1 MDVAS
6 VWNLQGQLF
15 ALLAVGVLLRK
26 IGLFED
32 ATKRVL
38 TDLVLFVTLP
48 CSIVLSFQFSIDKQ
62 LIQSLVFTFLVS
74 GGVHFFCFLL
84 SRLFFRK
91 VEKTQQSVL
100 RYGLLV
106 SNAGFMGL
114 PIVGELFGSAGL
126 MYASIY
132 LIPLRV
138 LMWTV
143 GLSIFSPAGT
153 SKKEA
158 ALKVILH
165 PSMVAVYLGLILMSF
180 QFSLPTFVEKTF
192 SSIGGCTTALSMMLI
207 GALLA
212 ETERKHLK
220 IDRNLLLFSFL
231 RLVVIP
237 LASLIAG
244 RLLGVDPLIIG
255 VSVILGAMPGG
266 SSTVILAAKY
276 GSDTVFTS
284 KLVIVSTILS
294 MLSIPIW
301 CLVL

>member
-1 MDVAS
+1 
-6 VWNLQGQLF
+6 
-15 ALLAVGVLLRK
+15 
-26 IGLFED
+26 
-32 ATKRVL
+32 
-38 TDLVLFVTLP
+38 
-48 CSIVLSFQFSIDKQ
+48 
-62 LIQSLVFTFLVS
+62 
-74 GGVHFFCFLL
+74 
-84 SRLFFRK
+84 
-91 VEKTQQSVL
+91 
-100 RYGLLV
+100 
-106 SNAGFMGL
+106 
-114 PIVGELFGSAGL
+114 
-126 MYASIY
+126 
-132 LIPLRV
+132 LRV

-143 GLSIFSPAGT
+143 GLSIFSPAGA

-165 PSMVAVYLGLILMSF
+165 PSMIAVYLGLMLMSF
-180 QFSLPTFVEKTF
+180 QLSLPLFVEKTL

-237 LASLIAG
+237 LVSLLAG
-244 RLLGVDPLIIG
+244 RLLGVEPLIIG

>member
-1 MDVAS
+1 MDVTS

-15 ALLAVGVLLRK
+15 SLLAVGVLLRK

-74 GGVHFFCFLL
+74 VGVHVFCFLL

-91 VEKTQQSVL
+91 VEKAQQSVL

-143 GLSIFSPAGT
+143 GLSIFSPAGA

-165 PSMVAVYLGLILMSF
+165 PSMIAVYLGLMLMSF
-180 QFSLPTFVEKTF
+180 QLSLPLFVEKTL

-212 ETERKHLK
+212 ETERKHLR

-237 LASLIAG
+237 LVSLLAG
-244 RLLGVDPLIIG
+244 RLLGVEPLIIG

>member
-1 MDVAS
+1 MDVTS

-15 ALLAVGVLLRK
+15 SLLAVGVLLRK

-74 GGVHFFCFLL
+74 VGVHVFCFLL

-91 VEKTQQSVL
+91 VEKAQQSVL

-143 GLSIFSPAGT
+143 GLSIFSPAGA

-165 PSMVAVYLGLILMSF
+165 PSMIAVYLGLMLMSF
-180 QFSLPTFVEKTF
+180 QLSLPLFVEKTL

-212 ETERKHLK
+212 ETERKHLR

-237 LASLIAG
+237 LVSLLAG
-244 RLLGVDPLIIG
+244 RVLGIEPLIIG

>member
-1 MDVAS
+1 
-6 VWNLQGQLF
+6 
-15 ALLAVGVLLRK
+15 
-26 IGLFED
+26 
-32 ATKRVL
+32 
-38 TDLVLFVTLP
+38 
-48 CSIVLSFQFSIDKQ
+48 
-62 LIQSLVFTFLVS
+62 
-74 GGVHFFCFLL
+74 
-84 SRLFFRK
+84 
-91 VEKTQQSVL
+91 
-100 RYGLLV
+100 
-106 SNAGFMGL
+106 
-114 PIVGELFGSAGL
+114 
-126 MYASIY
+126 
-132 LIPLRV
+132 
-138 LMWTV
+138 MWTV

-255 VSVILGAMPGG
+255 VSDILGAMPGG

>member
-1 MDVAS
+1 MDVTS

-26 IGLFED
+26 IDLFED

-74 GGVHFFCFLL
+74 VGVYFFCFLL

-91 VEKTQQSVL
+91 VEKAQQSVL

-132 LIPLRV
+132 IIPLRV

-143 GLSIFSPAGT
+143 GALHLQPGQYKQERCSFEGYPASKHGCHLSRP
-153 SKKEA
+153 
-158 ALKVILH
+158 H
-165 PSMVAVYLGLILMSF
+165 PDV
-180 QFSLPTFVEKTF
+180 LPTPTSHLRREN
-192 SSIGGCTTALSMMLI
+192 
-207 GALLA
+207 ALLHRRVYHSYFHDA
-212 ETERKHLK
+212 HRSPF
-220 IDRNLLLFSFL
+220 D
-231 RLVVIP
+231 
-237 LASLIAG
+237 
-244 RLLGVDPLIIG
+244 
-255 VSVILGAMPGG
+255 
-266 SSTVILAAKY
+266 
-276 GSDTVFTS
+276 
-284 KLVIVSTILS
+284 
-294 MLSIPIW
+294 
-301 CLVL
+301 

>member
-1 MDVAS
+1 MDVTS

-74 GGVHFFCFLL
+74 VGVHVFCFLL

-91 VEKTQQSVL
+91 VEKAQQSVL

-143 GLSIFSPAGT
+143 GLSIFSPAGA

-165 PSMVAVYLGLILMSF
+165 PSMIAVYLGLMLMTF
-180 QFSLPTFVEKTF
+180 QLSLPLFVEKTL

-212 ETERKHLK
+212 ETERKHLR

-237 LASLIAG
+237 LVSLLAG
-244 RLLGVDPLIIG
+244 RLLGVEPLIIG